1 MIERFKERRH
11 LVKTLLLP
19 MALYLL
25 ALAAA
30 MLFMDALP
38 PSPLRVALLLS
49 PVAPAVFFAVR
60 LVQLISKL
68 DEMNRKILTDG
79 TAVSFALTFFL
90 TLTLGLLEMGDILH
104 VNNAYVGAFMVFT
117 WLAAKLVISRRY
129 E

>member
-49 PVAPAVFFAVR
+49 PLAPAVFFAVR
-60 LVQLISKL
+60 LVQLIGKL
-68 DEMNRKILTDG
+68 DEMSRKILTDG
-79 TAVSFALTFFL
+79 TAVAFTLTLFL
-90 TLTLGLLEMGDILH
+90 TLTLGLLEMGDVLH
-104 VNNAYVGAFMVFT
+104 VNNAYIGVFMVFT
-117 WLAAKLVISRRY
+117 WLLAKLFISRRY